1 MKRIGWLVALIL
13 MALNLVAWQGRAA
26 DRKLTVQELRDR
38 VAAAQLGGKSDADLA
53 KELSGM
59 ELSEELPASEMGRLV
74 GMLPGPLST
83 EQLYVLEVRNAALQ
97 PPPENLP
104 AKAAPEEAEQHAML
118 ARAREWAAKV
128 YAQLPPLSA
137 QCLIARFQD
146 GYTEAVTTAGAK
158 QAKEHSGEA
167 IPAQG
172 GLDVRLINKHLDK
185 ARFVNGVEVETVFTE
200 TAEPGENGV
209 TALVEEPL
217 SPSSILQEAMDSRA
231 LRFLRW
237 ESVNGLRLAVFSF
250 AVDKK
255 KTQFGLA
262 YRATAVE
269 RKALGMETYDDGA
282 TTTSTVV
289 NNVVS
294 RSFHHRGGYGGE
306 VFIEPDSGMV
316 LRTITEAAFKPDDIF
331 HSETIRTD
339 YAPLPVEGKTR
350 VVPVRRFK
358 ITEFVPGDRQ
368 TAKKD
373 AVRHNFV
380 TEDFKD
386 FQLADATATLN

>member
-1 MKRIGWLVALIL
+1 MRHIGWLVAVI
-13 MALNLVAWQGRAA
+13 LVAWPGRAA
-26 DRKLTVQELRDR
+26 DRRHTVQELRDR
-38 VAAAQLGGKSDADLA
+38 VAAAQHTGKSDIDLA

-74 GMLPGPLST
+74 ALLPGPLST
-83 EQLYVLEVRNAALQ
+83 EQLYVLEARNAALP

-104 AKAAPEEAEQHAML
+104 AIAAPDEAEQNAML
-118 ARAREWAAKV
+118 AKAREWTANV

-137 QCLIARFQD
+137 RCLIARFQD
-146 GYTEAVTTAGAK
+146 GYAEVVPTTGAK
-158 QAKEHSGEA
+158 QANDRSREA

-172 GLDVRLINKHLDK
+172 GLDIRLINKHLDK
-185 ARFVNGVEVETVFTE
+185 ARFVNGIEVETVFTE
-200 TAEPGENGV
+200 TTEPGGNGV
-209 TALVEEPL
+209 SALVEEPL
-217 SPSSILQEAMDSRA
+217 SPNAILQEAMDGRG

-237 ESVNGLRLAVFSF
+237 ESVNGWRLAAFSF
-250 AVDKK
+250 EVDKK
-255 KTQFGLA
+255 RTQFGLA
-262 YRATAVE
+262 YQAVSIE
-269 RKALGMETYDDGA
+269 SKPVGGIETNGGA
-282 TTTSTVV
+282 VTTSTVV

-294 RSFHHRGGYGGE
+294 RSFHHRAGYAGE
-306 VFIEPDSGMV
+306 VFIEPDSGVV
-316 LRTITEAAFKPDDIF
+316 LRTITEAAFKPDSIF

-339 YAPLPVEGKTR
+339 YARLPVAGKTL

-368 TAKKD
+368 TAKQD

-386 FQLADATATLN
+386 FQLADATPTLN

>member
-1 MKRIGWLVALIL
+1 VALIL
-13 MALNLVAWQGRAA
+13 MALNLMAWPGQAA
-26 DRKLTVQELRDR
+26 DRQLTVQELRDR
-38 VAAAQLGGKSDADLA
+38 VAAAQHTGKSDADLA
-53 KELSGM
+53 TELGRM
-59 ELSEELPASEMGRLV
+59 ELREELPASEMGRLV
-74 GMLPGPLST
+74 GLLPGPLST
-83 EQLYVLEVRNAALQ
+83 EQLYVLEARNAALP

-104 AKAAPEEAEQHAML
+104 AAAPPDEAEQRAML
-118 ARAREWAAKV
+118 AKARDWTAKV

-137 QCLIARFQD
+137 RCLIARFQD
-146 GYTEAVTTAGAK
+146 GYAEAVTTAGAK
-158 QAKEHSGEA
+158 QVNDRGGEA

-209 TALVEEPL
+209 SALVEEPL
-217 SPSSILQEAMDSRA
+217 SPNAILQEAMDSRG
-231 LRFLRW
+231 LQFLRW

-250 AVDKK
+250 EVDKK
-255 KTQFGLA
+255 RTQFGLA
-262 YRATAVE
+262 YRATTVE
-269 RKALGMETYDDGA
+269 RKALGAETYDDGA
-282 TTTSTVV
+282 TMTSTVV
-289 NNVVS
+289 NNMVS
-294 RSFHHRGGYGGE
+294 RSFQHRAGYEGE
-306 VFIEPDSGMV
+306 VFIEPESGVV
-316 LRTITEAAFKPDDIF
+316 LRTITEAAFKPDSIF
-331 HSETIRTD
+331 HAETIRTD

-386 FQLADATATLN
+386 FQPADVTPTLN